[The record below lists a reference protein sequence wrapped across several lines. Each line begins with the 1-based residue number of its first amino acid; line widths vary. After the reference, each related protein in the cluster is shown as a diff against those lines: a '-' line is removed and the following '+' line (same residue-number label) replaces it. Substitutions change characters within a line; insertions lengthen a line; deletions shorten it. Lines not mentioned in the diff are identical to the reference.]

1 MDSNYYLSCRKISC
15 NLKYYI
21 EDLITKN
28 SKNHLKLKEEDLF
41 FFLSIKD
48 LIENKEKKY
57 VEKIQMCCIHEMVED
72 WIDISPD
79 RSKNII
85 YCKHCEWEET

>member
-21 EDLITKN
+21 EDLI
-28 SKNHLKLKEEDLF
+28 SSDLKLNEEDLF
-41 FFLSIKD
+41 FFLNIKD

-57 VEKIQMCCIHEMVED
+57 VEKIQMFCNHEMIDD

-79 RSKNII
+79 RSKNIK